1 MLDMFG
7 LLSAMF
13 IWLVIRCF
21 PFNNGTTDA
30 NVSGMLYLVELAL
43 EN

>member
-1 MLDMFG
+1 MFDMHG
-7 LLSAMF
+7 QLSASLFDQLSNFM
-13 IWLVIRCF
+13 
-21 PFNNGTTDA
+21 FNNGTTDA